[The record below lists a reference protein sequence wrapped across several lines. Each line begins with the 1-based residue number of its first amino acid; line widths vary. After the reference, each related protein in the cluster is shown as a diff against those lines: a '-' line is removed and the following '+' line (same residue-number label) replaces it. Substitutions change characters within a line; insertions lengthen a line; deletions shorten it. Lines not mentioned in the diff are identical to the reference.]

1 MGAISGR
8 GDGDQDAKDFHRA
21 GLYVRTNPNNVEFS
35 TWKEPVTVL
44 TISVTLFNK
53 DLVSQTMM
61 RAMIEVK
68 MTYPETSGESY
79 AGKHAPEIAYKIM
92 KENSRRG
99 SHLRINLKGII
110 VGSGFTNPYTQ
121 NDYGEYLCNM
131 GLIDEADM
139 VHFKNEEEKIRK
151 LIKIQNWLVAT
162 EAVQS
167 FILGFPHQERS
178 YFENSTHFRFYMNI
192 LKTTVP
198 QPFKN

>member
-35 TWKEPVTVL
+35 TWKEPNRKNAWTL
-44 TISVTLFNK
+44 THSISYIDSPVGTGFSFTNN
-53 DLVSQTMM
+53 DEGYDRT
-61 RAMIEVK
+61 
-68 MTYPETSGESY
+68 GESY